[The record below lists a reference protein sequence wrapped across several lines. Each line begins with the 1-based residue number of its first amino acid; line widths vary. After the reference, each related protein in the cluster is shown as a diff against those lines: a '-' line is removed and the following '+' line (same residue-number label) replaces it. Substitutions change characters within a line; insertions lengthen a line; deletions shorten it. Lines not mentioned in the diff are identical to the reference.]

1 MTENTLN
8 DVLMLVVSQEVSP
21 TLISDVGLSRVDV
34 HDIQCAWQKTFAR
47 AQQAIVAAGGWNW
60 QLFKTT
66 ANVITTKT
74 TRAKCDAFYQSSCAA
89 NSTMQLTNLYY
100 LFSGTGGGAWFA
112 PTSPFLDIASF
123 LLVRGPYVSAT
134 SCLCKR
140 QRTEISTNTT
150 RES

>member
-1 MTENTLN
+1 
-8 DVLMLVVSQEVSP
+8 MLVVSQEVSP